1 MERGGAVLLV
11 ELDTRAT
18 ALLLGGWRG
27 SALAGTTVWAG
38 SASAALDLV
47 AASPGTAEVVVVA
60 DLAGPLDFAQRLQSL
75 DPELGIV
82 LLTTAARHG
91 SLMRAVAVTPLLG
104 RGVVLHPFVDDTG
117 ALTQVIAAAISA
129 TRARR
134 ERARVQRASGEHA
147 AGDGPSALRDLGQ
160 LLDAA
165 PVGVVKTCERGRVLG
180 LNKRACEV
188 LETTERVAIGAAIDR
203 LIPSI
208 GRTRIE
214 ETAARRAPC
223 VVDRRRKDG
232 RGQALELTV
241 SRQAGA
247 GAGVGFL
254 LLLQDV
260 TERVTAER
268 SLRLLADASARLDPT
283 LELEELL
290 AVVTRIVV
298 PTLAD
303 SCVIELLD
311 EEARCAQ
318 RIVAHDDPSLAEA
331 AAKLEVAL
339 HADRTPLC
347 DAPRPPFIATVD
359 ELAEVAKGPDR
370 RALLRL
376 LEPESIA
383 VVPLLARG
391 RALGI
396 LTCVGGL
403 NRPAYGP
410 SDLALLEDLG
420 RRAGSKLESAR
431 LHDEL
436 VRADRAKDDLMAM
449 LAHELRNPLAAI
461 FTAAQLLRLPR
472 NSPERIDRA
481 RDVIDRQGRHL
492 VRIVDDLLDV
502 SRFARGSVRIEREPL
517 DLATIAREVVNDF
530 RGVATSNG
538 VELVDVIPRGP
549 LPMQGDRTRLAQVM
563 GNLLSNAVKF
573 TDRGGRVT
581 LELAALAGR
590 AVLTVRDT
598 GIGLDANTL
607 RTAFQ
612 PFVQADRSLDR
623 SRGGLGLG
631 LAIVSDIVR
640 LHGGAVE
647 ATSEGTGRGSTFTVS
662 LPIEPDRQ
670 PARPSRTTLSTDL
683 PGLRLL
689 IVEDN
694 TDAADTLRELLEH
707 LGHQVV
713 VAASGPEALTMAAA
727 THPEVILC
735 DLGLPG
741 MDGFEVARRL
751 RKEPATADVRLVA
764 LSGYGRDVDRQRAA
778 EAGFDEHITK
788 PLQPEVL
795 ETLLRGAA
803 ERREASRNPS

>member
-1 MERGGAVLLV
+1 MERGGSVLLV

-38 SASAALDLV
+38 SAAAALELV
-47 AASPGTAEVVVVA
+47 TASPGTAEVVVVA

-82 LLTTAARHG
+82 LLTTAARHAA
-91 SLMRAVAVTPLLG
+91 LMRAVAVTPLLG
-104 RGVVLHPFVDDTG
+104 RGVTLHPFVDDTG
-117 ALTQVIAAAISA
+117 ALTQVISAAISA
-129 TRARR
+129 TRTRR

-147 AGDGPSALRDLGQ
+147 TSDGPSALRDLGQ

-165 PVGVVKTCERGRVLG
+165 PVGVVKTCARGRVLG
-180 LNKRACEV
+180 LNVRACEV
-188 LETTERVAIGAAIDR
+188 LETTERAALGTAVDQ
-203 LIPSI
+203 LIPAV

-214 ETAARRAPC
+214 EAAARRAPT

-232 RGQALELTV
+232 RGQVLELTV
-241 SRQAGA
+241 SRLAGS
-247 GAGVGFL
+247 GGVGFL

-260 TERVTAER
+260 TERVAAER
-268 SLRLLADASARLDPT
+268 SLRLLADASARLDPG

-303 SCVIELLD
+303 ACVIELLD
-311 EEARCAQ
+311 EEARCSQ
-318 RIVAHDDPSLAEA
+318 RIVAHEDPALAEA
-331 AAKLEVAL
+331 AARLEVAL

-347 DAPRPPFIATVD
+347 DAPRPPFVASTD
-359 ELAEVAKGPDR
+359 ELAEVARGADR

-376 LEPESIA
+376 LQPESIA

-396 LTCVGGL
+396 LTCVGGPS
-403 NRPAYGP
+403 RPAYGP

-420 RRAGSKLESAR
+420 RRAGSTLESAR

-472 NSPERIDRA
+472 SSPERIDRA

-517 DLATIAREVVNDF
+517 DLATVAREVVNDF
-530 RGVATSNG
+530 LGVAASNG
-538 VELVDVIPRGP
+538 VELRDVIPPGP
-549 LPMQGDRTRLAQVM
+549 LPMHGDRTRLAQVM

-581 LELAALAGR
+581 LELAARSGR
-590 AVLTVRDT
+590 AVLAVRDT
-598 GIGLDANTL
+598 GISLDAHTL

-647 ATSEGTGRGSTFTVS
+647 ATSEGAGRGSTFTVS
-662 LPIEPDRQ
+662 LPIDAEAQ
-670 PARPSRTTLSTDL
+670 PERTSRAPLSSRLPS
-683 PGLRLL
+683 LRLL

-694 TDAADTLRELLEH
+694 ADAADTLRELLEH
-707 LGHQVV
+707 LGHQVA
-713 VAASGPEALTMAAA
+713 VAASGPEALAAAAA
-727 THPEVILC
+727 TPPEVVVC

-751 RKEPATADVRLVA
+751 RQEPATADVHLVA

-788 PLQPEVL
+788 PLQPEAL
-795 ETLLRGAA
+795 EALLRGAA
-803 ERREASRNPS
+803 ERRAASRTR